1 MPIAKP
7 VNMHAVI
14 AANLIRTNELMG
26 LKVAQT
32 VRYTLP
38 LINKVR

>member
-7 VNMHAVI
+7 VDMKAVI
-14 AANLIRTNELMG
+14 AANLVRTNELMG